1 MKAVLLASFEG
12 WDYVLAPTLPVV
24 NFPAEEPGV
33 SREKP
38 LEHSLFT
45 AMFNQTCQ
53 PASTV
58 CMEFDRRHLPIGVQV
73 IGHRFDDLG
82 VLQVTKVLEQLRSV
96 TMDWP
101 FQPRA

>member
-1 MKAVLLASFEG
+1 M
-12 WDYVLAPTLPVV
+12 
-24 NFPAEEPGV
+24 
-33 SREKP
+33 P
-38 LEHSLFT
+38 LEHTLFT

-53 PASTV
+53 PASTI
-58 CMEFDRRHLPIGVQV
+58 CMAFDNRHLPIGVQV

-82 VLQVTKVLEQLRSV
+82 VLQVTKSLEGLRSL